1 MKFASTEIIIFS
13 AVATSATDSSLR
25 RRKISED
32 PSIENSIQQESSG
45 ALNDGLDLHL
55 RNINHGRRVK
65 MVDFEF
71 NECDDDDYDINSGS
85 DGKGIKTYDSKGDKK
100 WSKPGRK
107 LTKDSKNDSKFS
119 NPMDK

>member
-32 PSIENSIQQESSG
+32 PSIENSIQHESSR
-45 ALNDGLDLHL
+45 ALNDGLNFHPGKND
-55 RNINHGRRVK
+55 HGMGVR

-71 NECDDDDYDINSGS
+71 ADYDDDDYDDDSGS